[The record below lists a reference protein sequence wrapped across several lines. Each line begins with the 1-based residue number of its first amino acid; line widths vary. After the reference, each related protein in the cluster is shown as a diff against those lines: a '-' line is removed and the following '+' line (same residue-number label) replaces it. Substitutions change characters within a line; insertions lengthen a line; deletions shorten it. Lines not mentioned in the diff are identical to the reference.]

1 MIDTGRKTLTI
12 IAKKSFE
19 DKINASP
26 STRKALNDGNVM
38 LIFEGSNSE
47 INQISSK
54 IGDEMI
60 AKAPS
65 EREVLIMADG
75 KGIFYDQ
82 RQNKPKWN
90 CGITSLHNLEE
101 P

>member
-1 MIDTGRKTLTI
+1 MIDTSRGTLTI
-12 IAKKSFE
+12 IAKKSYE
-19 DKINASP
+19 AKINTAP
-26 STRKALNDGNVM
+26 STRKALNDGTVM

-75 KGIFYDQ
+75 KGIIYDQ
-82 RQNKPKWN
+82 RPNKPRWN
-90 CGITSLHNLEE
+90 CGISSLHNLEE